1 MNKTTKTKLIPQ
13 CWVCWSRNIQI
24 PGNLPLLGRWAVG
37 YGVDRLD
44 ICHKLVHHLN
54 HHHIHD
60 HQNIVDDQQNDV
72 DDHQNDVYD
81 DQNDVDD
88 HHGLNEKCNKPVSAA
103 ERG

>member
-1 MNKTTKTKLIPQ
+1 MLGLLISQ
-13 CWVCWSRNIQI
+13 HTNTGQSFIAGQM
-24 PGNLPLLGRWAVG
+24 GMGR
-37 YGVDRLD
+37 LE
-44 ICHKLVHHLN
+44 ICHKLVHYFN

-103 ERG
+103 EKG